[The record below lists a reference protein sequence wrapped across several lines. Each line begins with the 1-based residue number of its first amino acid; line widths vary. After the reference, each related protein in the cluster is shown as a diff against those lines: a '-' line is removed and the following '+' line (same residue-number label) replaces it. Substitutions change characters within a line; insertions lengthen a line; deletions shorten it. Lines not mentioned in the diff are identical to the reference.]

1 MENEELKKVLNR
13 LDIPEPSEEAR
24 DRAVR
29 SAMAEFRMATKK
41 NKDRVKGFAWLDRLI
56 SKKPKGGFFMNRTIA
71 ISAAGLAASVIIFAI
86 VYSPTM
92 ISEMKSKTTQDKTL
106 DTPIVFQKKSV
117 TRDQKEQGQLQ
128 SAGNKTLYA
137 DTSGNISTSETI
149 PTVSTGEEIPKTARD
164 TSSQKGQVV
173 SEPTVSVNVD
183 GAYNSTNNT
192 GQSLYDVERVEQ
204 PYSPQQTEEKYKEFA
219 LEEITTTAQKREETQ
234 QKVPISMDVIS
245 GEGLSES
252 RERVAYESA
261 AAAKGKA
268 EAEMAAAKAKALS
281 YSATELSGN
290 MRVSLNQ
297 PAPTNENTLYAIS
310 GTRVNNSDSLM
321 MNPEYTGRDKFEDI
335 KTNTVK
341 LVSEEPVSTFSIDV
355 DTSSYAFV
363 RRALNNGYLPQAD
376 SVRIEELINY
386 FDYYYPLPKD
396 KSEPFKPTVAI
407 FQTPWNA
414 NTKLLHIGIK
424 GYDIVP
430 DKKPRA
436 NLTFLID
443 VSGSMQSEDKLPLLK
458 NSLRMLVDTLSPDDT
473 VAIVTYAGASAI
485 ELDRTGISDKSKIL
499 AAIDRLRAGGSTA
512 GAEGIRTAYSLAEA
526 GMDPKGINR
535 VILATDGDF
544 NVGITDKDV
553 LQDFVE
559 RKRKT
564 GIYLSVLGFGQGNYN
579 DELMQKLAQN
589 GNGNAAYIDTLNEA
603 RKVLVDEA
611 KGTLFT
617 IAKDV
622 KIQVEFNPDMVSEY
636 RLIGYETRQLNR
648 EDFKNDSVDAGDIG
662 SGHSVTAIY
671 EITPKGSDAQL
682 IDDLRYGTKND
693 SEAKK
698 KSGNASEYAF
708 LKIRYKL
715 PDEDTSREIS
725 TPIDKANEY
734 KKISDAPADARFASA
749 VAAFGQLL
757 RGDSYIN
764 QYTYDDVIALASG
777 AKKDDS
783 FGYRTEFINLVRL
796 AKTAS
801 AMGDR

>member
-1 MENEELKKVLNR
+1 
-13 LDIPEPSEEAR
+13 
-24 DRAVR
+24 
-29 SAMAEFRMATKK
+29 
-41 NKDRVKGFAWLDRLI
+41 
-56 SKKPKGGFFMNRTIA
+56 MNRTIA
-71 ISAAGLAASVIIFAI
+71 ISTAGLAVSVIVFA
-86 VYSPTM
+86 VVFSPTM
-92 ISEMKSKTTQDKTL
+92 ISRVRKDYAPVTTHKTPDITELKT
-106 DTPIVFQKKSV
+106 VK
-117 TRDQKEQGQLQ
+117 
-128 SAGNKTLYA
+128 
-137 DTSGNISTSETI
+137 
-149 PTVSTGEEIPKTARD
+149 D
-164 TSSQKGQVV
+164 TSSQKAQSA
-173 SEPTVSVNVD
+173 SEPTVAVKAD
-183 GAYNSTNNT
+183 GAYNNSNNT
-192 GQSLYDVERVEQ
+192 GQSLYDVKRMVES
-204 PYSPQQTEEKYKEFA
+204 YGPQQTVGDNEEFA
-219 LEEITTTAQKREETQ
+219 LEEITTTAQKREESQ

-252 RERVAYESA
+252 RERMAYESA
-261 AAAKGKA
+261 AAAKGRA
-268 EAEMAAAKAKALS
+268 EAEATAAATAAKALPNVTVNVDGAYDSSNNTGQNLYDVERMEILSRTQSTMYGANAPGGVTRSAKEEAAKAR
-281 YSATELSGN
+281 T
-290 MRVSLNQ
+290 V
-297 PAPTNENTLYAIS
+297 
-310 GTRVNNSDSLM
+310 DSM
-321 MNPEYTGRDKFEDI
+321 SVTIPEYVGRDKFEDI

-363 RRALNNGYLPQAD
+363 RRALNSGYLPQAD
-376 SVRIEELINY
+376 SVRIEEMINY
-386 FDYYYPLPKD
+386 FDYDYPLPRD

-414 NTKLLHIGIK
+414 NTRLLHIGIK

-430 DKKPRA
+430 EKKPKA

-443 VSGSMQSEDKLPLLK
+443 VSGSMRSDDKLPLLK
-458 NSLRMLVDTLSPDDT
+458 NSIRMLVDTLDKDDT
-473 VAIVTYAGASAI
+473 VAIAVYAGAAGTVL
-485 ELDRTGISDKSKIL
+485 ERTKASEKQKIL
-499 AAIDRLRAGGSTA
+499 AAIDKLQAGGSTA
-512 GAEGIRTAYSLAEA
+512 GGEGIKLAYSLAEA
-526 GMDPKGINR
+526 DADSKAVNR

-559 RKRKT
+559 RKRKS

-589 GNGNAAYIDTLNEA
+589 GNGNAAYIDNLNEA

-611 KGTLFT
+611 TGTLFT

-648 EDFKNDSVDAGDIG
+648 EDFKNDNVDAGDIG

-682 IDDLRYGTKND
+682 IDDLRYGSKTD
-693 SEAKK
+693 PEGTK

-725 TPIDKANEY
+725 TPIDKGNEY
-734 KKISDAPADARFASA
+734 KKISDAPADSRFASA

-764 QYTYDDVIALASG
+764 QFTYDDVIALASD
-777 AKKDDS
+777 AKKDDT
-783 FGYRTEFINLVRL
+783 FGYRAEFINLVRL